1 MKKTIFFTIILT
13 IGVFISSFT
22 KDKKDV
28 SSTIIS
34 TKETKE
40 IAFVP
45 SEKEVSPIK
54 KSVIPFVGKS
64 FNGFKEAVAFRESG
78 GRYDIVSSFGYLG
91 KYQFGVSTLKRFN
104 IHDKEYFLQNPELQ
118 EDAFMAL
125 CSLNKWILRK
135 EIEKKVGKKING
147 IEITESGILA
157 AAHLAG
163 TGNIMQYLR
172 TNGKHR
178 FTDAF
183 GSSMQHY
190 LKKFGG
196 YDTSIVE
203 ADKNP
208 TVL

>member
-1 MKKTIFFTIILT
+1 MKKRIFFTILLT
-13 IGVFISSFT
+13 LGVFISSFT
-22 KDKKDV
+22 KDKKNV
-28 SSTIIS
+28 IS
-34 TKETKE
+34 RINPSKE

-45 SEKEVSPIK
+45 TEKEVSTIK
-54 KSVIPFVGKS
+54 KSIIPFVGKS
-64 FNGFKEAVAFRESG
+64 FNGFKEALAFRESG
-78 GRYDIVSSFGYLG
+78 GRYDVVSSFGYLG
-91 KYQFGVSTLKRFN
+91 KYQFGESTLKRFN
-104 IHDKEYFLQNPELQ
+104 IHNMEHFLGNPELQ
-118 EDAFMAL
+118 EDTFMAL

-163 TGNIMQYLR
+163 SGNIKEYLR
-172 TNGKHR
+172 TNGTYR

-196 YDTSIVE
+196 YDTSIIE
-203 ADKNP
+203 AEKNP
-208 TVL
+208 KVL

>member
-1 MKKTIFFTIILT
+1 MKKTIFFTILLT
-13 IGVFISSFT
+13 VGVFISSFT
-22 KDKKDV
+22 KDKKVV
-28 SSTIIS
+28 SSTIES
-34 TKETKE
+34 TTK
-40 IAFVP
+40 IALVP
-45 SEKEVSPIK
+45 TEKEVSPII
-54 KSVIPFVGKS
+54 KSNIPFVGKS
-64 FNGFKEAVAFRESG
+64 FNGFKEALAFRESG

-91 KYQFGVSTLKRFN
+91 KYQFGESTLKRFN
-104 IHDKEYFLQNPELQ
+104 IHDKEHFLENTELQ

-163 TGNIMQYLR
+163 TGNIKEYLR
-172 TNGKHR
+172 TNGKYR

-208 TVL
+208 KVR

>member
-1 MKKTIFFTIILT
+1 MKKTIFFTILLT

-22 KDKKDV
+22 KDKKVV
-28 SSTIIS
+28 SSTINS
-34 TKETKE
+34 TTE
-40 IAFVP
+40 IALVP
-45 SEKEVSPIK
+45 TEKEVSPII
-54 KSVIPFVGKS
+54 KSNIPFVGKS
-64 FNGFKEAVAFRESG
+64 FNGFKEALAFRESG

-91 KYQFGVSTLKRFN
+91 KYQFGESTLKRFN
-104 IHDKEYFLQNPELQ
+104 IHDKEHFLENTELQ

-163 TGNIMQYLR
+163 TGNIKEYLR
-172 TNGKHR
+172 TNGKHK

-196 YDTSIVE
+196 YDTSIIE

-208 TVL
+208 KVM

>member
-1 MKKTIFFTIILT
+1 MKKTIFFTILLT
-13 IGVFISSFT
+13 LGVFISSFT
-22 KDKKDV
+22 KDKKVV
-28 SSTIIS
+28 SSTINS
-34 TKETKE
+34 TTE
-40 IAFVP
+40 IALVP
-45 SEKEVSPIK
+45 TEKEVSPII
-54 KSVIPFVGKS
+54 KSNIPFVGKS
-64 FNGFKEAVAFRESG
+64 FNGFKEALAFRESG

-91 KYQFGVSTLKRFN
+91 KYQFGESTLKRFN
-104 IHDKEYFLQNPELQ
+104 IHDKEHFLENTELQ

-163 TGNIMQYLR
+163 TGNIKEYLR
-172 TNGKHR
+172 TNGKHK

-208 TVL
+208 KVQ

>member
-1 MKKTIFFTIILT
+1 MKKTIFFTILLT
-13 IGVFISSFT
+13 VGVFISSFT
-22 KDKKDV
+22 KDKKVV
-28 SSTIIS
+28 SSTINS
-34 TKETKE
+34 TTE
-40 IAFVP
+40 IALVP
-45 SEKEVSPIK
+45 TEKEVTPII
-54 KSVIPFVGKS
+54 KSNIPFVGKS
-64 FNGFKEAVAFRESG
+64 FNGFKEALAFRESG

-91 KYQFGVSTLKRFN
+91 KYQFGESTLKRFN
-104 IHDKEYFLQNPELQ
+104 IHDKEHFLENTELQ

-147 IEITESGILA
+147 IEITESGVLA

-163 TGNIMQYLR
+163 TGNIKQYLK
-172 TNGKHR
+172 TNGKHQ

-196 YDTSIVE
+196 YDTSIIK

-208 TVL
+208 KIM

>member
-1 MKKTIFFTIILT
+1 MKKTIFFTILLT

-22 KDKKDV
+22 KDKKNV

-34 TKETKE
+34 TNE

-45 SEKEVSPIK
+45 TEKEISPIK

-91 KYQFGVSTLKRFN
+91 KYQFGESTLKRFN
-104 IHDKEYFLQNPELQ
+104 IHDKEHFLENPELQ
-118 EDAFMAL
+118 EDTFMAY

-135 EIEKKVGKKING
+135 EIKKKVGKTING
-147 IEITESGILA
+147 VLVTESGILA

-163 TGNIMQYLR
+163 SGNIKEYLR
-172 TNGKHR
+172 TNGQYR
-178 FTDAF
+178 FKDAF

-190 LKKFGG
+190 LIKFAG
-196 YDTSIVE
+196 YDTSIIE
-203 ADKNP
+203 AEKNP

>member
-1 MKKTIFFTIILT
+1 MKKTIFFTILLT

-22 KDKKDV
+22 KDKKVV
-28 SSTIIS
+28 SSTNNS
-34 TKETKE
+34 TTE
-40 IAFVP
+40 IALVP
-45 SEKEVSPIK
+45 TEKEVSPII
-54 KSVIPFVGKS
+54 KSNIPFVGKS
-64 FNGFKEAVAFRESG
+64 FNGFKEALAFRESG

-91 KYQFGVSTLKRFN
+91 KYQFGESTLKRFN
-104 IHDKEYFLQNPELQ
+104 IHDKEHFLENTELQ

-163 TGNIMQYLR
+163 TGNIKEYLR
-172 TNGKHR
+172 TNGKHK

-196 YDTSIVE
+196 YDTSIIE

-208 TVL
+208 KVM

>member
-1 MKKTIFFTIILT
+1 MKKIIFFTILLT
-13 IGVFISSFT
+13 VGVFISSFT
-22 KDKKDV
+22 KDKKVV
-28 SSTIIS
+28 SSTINS
-34 TKETKE
+34 TTE
-40 IAFVP
+40 IALVP
-45 SEKEVSPIK
+45 TEKEVSPII
-54 KSVIPFVGKS
+54 KSNIPFVGKS
-64 FNGFKEAVAFRESG
+64 FNGFKEALAFRESG

-91 KYQFGVSTLKRFN
+91 KYQFGESTLKRFN
-104 IHDKEYFLQNPELQ
+104 IHDKEHFLENTELQ

-163 TGNIMQYLR
+163 SGNIKEYLR
-172 TNGKHR
+172 TNGKHK

-203 ADKNP
+203 ADKDP
-208 TVL
+208 KVL